1 MDRPFVVRFAVV
13 SGLAAL
19 AGVLV
24 RDGVVSARSGRIIA
38 GAAIGVVALAG
49 IVMLARIVVVAERAK
64 QEMRR

>member
-19 AGVLV
+19 AVVLV
-24 RDGVVSARSGRIIA
+24 RDGVVSARPGRIIA
-38 GAAIGVVALAG
+38 GAAIGVLALAG

>member
-19 AGVLV
+19 AVVLL
-24 RDGVVSARSGRIIA
+24 RDGVASGRLGAIIA
-38 GAAIGVVALAG
+38 GAAIGVLALAG
-49 IVMLARIVVVAERAK
+49 IIMLARIVVVAERAR